1 MYMRFMLSKL
11 SAYQYHNRFSE
22 NVLYIYLFYMQNT
35 IRPHDGAAVSF
46 HSFKSRSTEV
56 VLF

>member
-1 MYMRFMLSKL
+1 MRYMLSKWF
-11 SAYQYHNRFSE
+11 AYQYHNRFSE

-35 IRPHDGAAVSF
+35 FRPHDGAAVSF
-46 HSFKSRSTEV
+46 HIFESRSTEV

>member
-1 MYMRFMLSKL
+1 MYMRYMLSKWF
-11 SAYQYHNRFSE
+11 AYQYHNRFSE

-35 IRPHDGAAVSF
+35 FRPHDGAAVSF
-46 HSFKSRSTEV
+46 HIFESRSTEV